1 MKTSSCRA
9 TPGLIHGVSWALLL
23 VAVAAMPMIGNS
35 AQLKAG
41 QKKASDAPAVV
52 GRNLFVNNC
61 SACHGSKGQGG
72 EGPNLHGLKLS
83 DAAINS
89 IVATGFKG
97 EMPSFKSKLK
107 APSIKALIAYIR
119 TLKK

>member
-1 MKTSSCRA
+1 VNTSSSRA
-9 TPGLIHGVSWALLL
+9 ITDWFHSVAWALLL
-23 VAVAAMPMIGNS
+23 VAVAAMPMVGNT

-41 QKKASDAPAVV
+41 QKKATDAPAVV
-52 GRNLFVNNC
+52 GRKLYVNNC
-61 SACHGSKGQGG
+61 SACHGSTGQGG

-89 IVATGFKG
+89 IVVTGFKG
-97 EMPSFKSKLK
+97 EMPSFKSRLK
-107 APSIKALIAYIR
+107 AQDIKALIAYIR